1 MFITIRD
8 LNDNKPTFQTEGFTY
23 TTSIPENTQ
32 VGTAIFFQMGA
43 TDDDREV
50 SYCCPLT
57 LTDIQWINNKIVGLI
72 LVVFSKIKLKF
83 LNFSFRQKTLNFN
96 IQYLEILTMCFPL
109 IQTLEE

>member
-23 TTSIPENTQ
+23 ITSIPENTQ

-43 TDDDREV
+43 IDKDREV
-50 SYCCPLT
+50 ICCCSVT
-57 LTDIQWINNKIVGLI
+57 LIDIHWMNNNGLI
-72 LVVFSKIKLKF
+72 LVVFSKTKLNL
-83 LNFSFRQKTLNFN
+83 LNFSFRQKMLNFN
-96 IQYLEILTMCFPL
+96 IQYLVILTMCFPL